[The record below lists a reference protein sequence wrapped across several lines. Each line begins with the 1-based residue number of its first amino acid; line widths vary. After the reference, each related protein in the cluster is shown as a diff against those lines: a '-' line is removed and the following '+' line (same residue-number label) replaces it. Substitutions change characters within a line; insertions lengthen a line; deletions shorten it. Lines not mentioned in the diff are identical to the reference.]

1 MTLFT
6 DRVESGIERALTA
19 VSLRQ
24 RVTADNLANAMTPGY
39 TAQRVDFES
48 SLSAALEAGRPQD
61 ATPTVVDSTEAAKLD
76 GNNVDVEV
84 EVTEQQRTGLQYTS
98 LVEAANMKLGLLKTA
113 IESR

>member
-6 DRVESGIERALTA
+6 DRVESGVERALSA

-39 TAQRVDFES
+39 TAQRVEFEG
-48 SLSAALEAGRPQD
+48 SLAAAMEAGRPEL
-61 ATPTVVDSTEAAKLD
+61 AGATVVNSSAAAKLD

-84 EVTEQQRTGLQYTS
+84 EVIEQQRTGLQYQA
-98 LVEAANMKLGLLKTA
+98 LVEAANVKLGLLKTA
-113 IESR
+113 IEGR

>member
-6 DRVESGIERALTA
+6 DRVESGIERALQG
-19 VSLRQ
+19 VSMRQ

-48 SLSAALEAGRPQD
+48 QLSEALRSGRASSSPLALRRTTD
-61 ATPTVVDSTEAAKLD
+61 AAKLD
-76 GNNVDVEV
+76 GNNVNVEQ
-84 EVTEQQRTGLQYTS
+84 EVIEQQRSGLQYQA
-98 LVEAANMKLGLLKTA
+98 LVEAANHKLGLLKTA